1 MSQLISNPKERVCD
15 ICVLSSRSSE
25 SERLSF
31 CERFPY
37 WRDSS
42 AGILNDADGEETAFV
57 SFGSR
62 LPSKETLLSIEQRG
76 VTKWLVANSYDEWSE
91 EFTAFADSRSSPVE
105 WLLPGWPESIR
116 ESDGSYLLFIG
127 DEATD
132 PVLLETFVIEGIG
145 SLRGIPVRVLLLR
158 SEPSRSDALDAVS
171 NAAYCVSLLSDRQI
185 EHWFYKAALRSGCES
200 WISIGDNLLDARYLG
215 DSNRNRISVGI
226 ALVSTLRTF
235 VETIAGLSWEG
246 CLKAGAYDDC
256 GQFGSDFNRWLR
268 TDALRAMDHAD
279 TLLPREAK
287 CGVDFGGVSLARF
300 SASILATLGGHGNT
314 ETLAPFI
321 NLNASG
327 RRGFFDELMPRHYCS
342 EWAEVFLYRSFRDK
356 EWLHY
361 SLDKLKRGIGF
372 SNESGQRASVKVG
385 RALLEQAR
393 LSVSG
398 YDEELP
404 KQAFGLLSEGVE
416 SNGHALDLV
425 GGLGLASVLAGEE
438 ARIDEFANAYLSHF
452 PGAADFFIPIA
463 EHFIR
468 EGSCE
473 KAMSYIDCEL
483 EANGRTDRALLLK
496 IDTYCRLGKL
506 ERALEHVHRLTDEAS
521 GLFQIATAPLRF
533 AQVWDLKDSSIS
545 DDELRAYLNVVD
557 RIGNPD
563 PFLSRAAGV
572 YASRLGLWDRAEE
585 SFRCFLSGNR
595 NSCSAIGQL
604 RVDLARLEVALSR
617 FDIDGIAIRG
627 TDWIQSFDQS
637 LIFATT
643 VALEGRVA
651 GVDDLRALISSDNR
665 LATPGGSCS
674 LAEVNA
680 VRYHT
685 LMLMKL
691 TGISNE
697 REQELL
703 AGRLLPKLGRLVDP
717 MPGTLSADSMAAI
730 VDMMGCTSELC
741 SRAKTYLEPRF
752 LDV

>member
-1 MSQLISNPKERVCD
+1 VSQLIRNPKERVCD

-145 SLRGIPVRVLLLR
+145 SLRGIPVRVLDLR
-158 SEPSRSDALDAVS
+158 NETLWSDALDAVS
-171 NAAYCVSLLSDRQI
+171 NAAYCVSLLGDRQI
-185 EHWFYKAALRSGCES
+185 EHWLYKAALRSGCES
-200 WISIGDNLLDARYLG
+200 WISVGDNLLDARYLG

-226 ALVSTLRTF
+226 ALVSKLRTF
-235 VETIAGLSWEG
+235 VETIAGLAWEG
-246 CLKAGAYDDC
+246 RLEAGAYDDC

-268 TDALRAMDHAD
+268 TDALRAMDHANS
-279 TLLPREAK
+279 LLPREAK
-287 CGVDFGGVSLARF
+287 SGFDFGGVSLARS
-300 SASILATLGGHGNT
+300 SASIIATLGGNGDA
-314 ETLAPFI
+314 ETLAPLI
-321 NLNASG
+321 SLNADG
-327 RRGFFDELMPRHYCS
+327 RRGFFDELMPRRYCS

-393 LSVSG
+393 LSVFG

-404 KQAFGLLSEGVE
+404 KEAFTLLLEGVG

-438 ARIDEFANAYLSHF
+438 ARIDEFANAYLSHS
-452 PGAADFFIPIA
+452 PGAADFFIPIV
-463 EHFIR
+463 EHLII
-468 EGSCE
+468 EGSLE
-473 KAMSYIDCEL
+473 KAMFYIDCEI
-483 EANGRTDRALLLK
+483 EANGMSDRALMLK
-496 IDTYCRLGKL
+496 IDLYCRLGKL
-506 ERALEHVHRLTDEAS
+506 EPSLELVHCLNDETS
-521 GLFQIATAPLRF
+521 GLFLVATAPFRL
-533 AQVWDLKDSSIS
+533 AHGWDLKGNSFS
-545 DDELRAYLNVVD
+545 DDELKECIKIAD
-557 RIGNPD
+557 RIRNPD
-563 PFLSRAAGV
+563 PFLSRAKGV

-595 NSCSAIGQL
+595 NSGSAIGQL
-604 RVDLARLEVALSR
+604 RLDLARLEVAPSH
-617 FDIDGIAIRG
+617 FNIDGIGG
-627 TDWIQSFDQS
+627 TDWVQSLDQS
-637 LIFATT
+637 LIFAIT
-643 VALEGRVA
+643 VALDGQVA
-651 GVDDLRALISSDNR
+651 GIADLKALISSDNG
-665 LATPGGSCS
+665 LARQGGSCS
-674 LAEVNA
+674 LDEVNA
-680 VRYHT
+680 LRCYA
-685 LMLMKL
+685 LMLMEL
-691 TGISNE
+691 LGFSD
-697 REQELL
+697 EQELL
-703 AGRLLPKLGRLVDP
+703 ARRLLPKLGRPLNI
-717 MPGTLSADSMAAI
+717 TRIALSEDRMATILEIKKDA
-730 VDMMGCTSELC
+730 SELC
-741 SRAKTYLEPRF
+741 SRAKTFLEPRF